1 MIRIL
6 VTGGGGQLGRALAAE
21 APQGIEVHALGRR
34 QLDITDPAAVA
45 RALEASRPDW
55 VVNAAA
61 YTAVDRA
68 ESEPDRA
75 FAVNRD
81 GARIV
86 AEACRRQGCRL
97 VHLSTD
103 YVFDGTKGGAY
114 GPADPP
120 APINV
125 YGRSKLAGEEAV
137 RSVLGDRAL
146 VLRTAWVYSVEGPSF
161 LTTML
166 RLMRERE
173 ELRVVEDQ
181 VGTPTSA
188 RSLARA
194 VLQAVSRGV
203 EGTHHWTDAGVASW
217 YDFAVAIAEEAA
229 ARGLIRRPPRIR
241 PIPTR
246 DYPTPAARPACS
258 VLDKTSAR
266 RALGLEPIHWRR
278 ALGEVL
284 DPVAAG

>member
-1 MIRIL
+1 MRVL
-6 VTGGGGQLGRALAAE
+6 VTGGGGQLGRALKAE
-21 APQGIEVHALGRR
+21 APEGIEVHTLSRSE
-34 QLDITDPAAVA
+34 LDITDSAAVA
-45 RALEASRPDW
+45 RALEAVRPDW

-75 FAVNRD
+75 LAVNRD

-86 AEACRRQGCRL
+86 AEACRRHGCRM

-103 YVFDGTKGGAY
+103 YVFDGRRGAPY
-114 GPADPP
+114 RPED
-120 APINV
+120 APCPLNT

-137 RSVLGDRAL
+137 RSALGGRAL
-146 VLRTAWVYSVEGPSF
+146 ILRTAWVYSVEGPSF

-194 VLQAVSRGV
+194 VLRAAERNVS
-203 EGTHHWTDAGVASW
+203 GTHHWTDAGVASW

-229 ARGLIRRPPRIR
+229 ARGLIRRVPRIR
-241 PIPTR
+241 PIPAR
-246 DYPTPAARPACS
+246 DYPTPAPRPAYS

-266 RALGLEPIHWRR
+266 RALGLDPVHWRR
-278 ALGEVL
+278 ALGQLLET
-284 DPVAAG
+284 